1 MPLRQESAHDVAVGL
16 QKDKESMG
24 GFMGA
29 LTIPNADSHQSK
41 QFGTLIRFAY
51 LCVQNRTVPSC
62 IVR

>member
-1 MPLRQESAHDVAVGL
+1 MPLRRESAHDVAVGL

-41 QFGTLIRFAY
+41 QFGTRMRFASIA
-51 LCVQNRTVPSC
+51 CKIEPSP
-62 IVR
+62 IAQL